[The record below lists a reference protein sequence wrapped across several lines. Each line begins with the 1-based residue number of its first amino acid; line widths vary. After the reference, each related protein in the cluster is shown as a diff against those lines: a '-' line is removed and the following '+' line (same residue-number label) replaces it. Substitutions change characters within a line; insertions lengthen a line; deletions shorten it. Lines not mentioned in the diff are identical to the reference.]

1 MGRRYRFGWSRR
13 LHGRLAFRA
22 VFDSRCR
29 KHMGPVTL
37 YAKPNTVGHCR
48 LGLTVSRK
56 VGHAVQRNRIK
67 RLLREAFRLTQ
78 HDLTQIT
85 GGYDMVVVV
94 RPHAPQKLI
103 DYQQLLIGGVRS
115 LCDQWQRRKVALDP

>member
-1 MGRRYRFGWSRR
+1 MERRYRFGWSRR
-13 LHGRLAFRA
+13 LHGRSAFCA
-22 VFDSRCR
+22 VFDTQCR

-37 YAKPNTVGHCR
+37 YAKPNTVGYCR

-56 VGHAVQRNRIK
+56 VGNAVRRNQIK

-78 HDLTQIT
+78 HDLTRIT

-94 RPHAPQKLI
+94 RPHAPKKLVE
-103 DYQQLLIGGVRS
+103 YQQILTAGVESLLS
-115 LCDQWQRRKVALDP
+115 VAATQGRA